1 MKVNGGPGPR
11 QRQEHC
17 RQHELSPLG
26 QMELVPPH
34 LHGRRRDGSGAD
46 LQLAS
51 SLGSPSHDGSEGS
64 QVTEIS

>member
-17 RQHELSPLG
+17 RQHELSLLG

-34 LHGRRRDGSGAD
+34 LHGEAD
-46 LQLAS
+46 LQCAS
-51 SLGSPSHDGSEGS
+51 PLGSPSHDGSEGS
-64 QVTEIS
+64 QVIEIS

>member
-34 LHGRRRDGSGAD
+34 LHGEAEGRQRRGPAVRV
-46 LQLAS
+46 